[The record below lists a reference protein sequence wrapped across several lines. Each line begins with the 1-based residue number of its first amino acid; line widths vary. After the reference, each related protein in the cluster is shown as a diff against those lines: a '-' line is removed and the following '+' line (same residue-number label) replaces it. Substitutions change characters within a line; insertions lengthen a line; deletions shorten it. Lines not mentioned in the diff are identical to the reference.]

1 MWFLRKNIVLMLLWF
16 KIIRKIG
23 GMKRLFSVIICVV
36 VAAVLGE
43 SCFATLHPVE
53 GSTNFL
59 VTDDEP
65 GASDC
70 ADIQFVFA
78 RGSGAMRNE
87 SGEWRAFE
95 DAMSVFARKRNYS
108 FAVTDLDYPA
118 ISVTSPFTNA
128 LGAVVSAGQY
138 YKFGQS
144 V

>member
-1 MWFLRKNIVLMLLWF
+1 MLYVFGIFRKNS
-16 KIIRKIG
+16 
-23 GMKRLFSVIICVV
+23 GMNRLFSVSISVIL
-36 VAAVLGE
+36 VLLWGG
-43 SCFATLHPVE
+43 SCLATLHPVE

-59 VTDDEP
+59 VTDDELVL
-65 GASDC
+65 SDC

-78 RGSGAMRNE
+78 RGSGATRNE
-87 SGEWRAFE
+87 SNEWRAYE
-95 DAMSVFARKRNYS
+95 DAMSAFARKRNYS

-118 ISVTSPFTNA
+118 VSVTDPFTNA